1 MRHSGPGF
9 LTGGSGLFYSCYDA
23 PVVSKAWG
31 IGIGAFAGSVLGGI
45 IGYVALGPGVGLYI
59 DIVLG
64 AVAGANLAAGASLLR
79 GLWPLFLCPWW
90 LSMDEGLGL
99 IFWAPAFY
107 VY

>member
-1 MRHSGPGF
+1 M
-9 LTGGSGLFYSCYDA
+9 
-23 PVVSKAWG
+23 SKAWG
-31 IGIGAFAGSVLGGI
+31 IAIGAFAGSVLGGI
-45 IGYVALGPGVGLYI
+45 IGYLAMGPGVGLYI

-64 AVAGANLAAGASLLR
+64 AVAGANLAAAGASLLR

-107 VY
+107 VS